1 VIFAQGTTQADDP
14 FVAWD
19 WVWAHTDDISA
30 ATWEHLQLTAV
41 AVGIGFV
48 ISMVLAMVGL
58 RFPRAY
64 PPITWTTGVMYTI
77 PSLALFA
84 NLVPLTGLTFL
95 TAEIGLV
102 SYTLLILIRNITAG
116 INGVPAE
123 IREAALGMGYTPRRM
138 FWEIEVPLALPAI
151 MAGLRI
157 ATVTTVGLVTVT
169 ALITYGGLG
178 SLIYSGLNRFFNTE
192 IVVGVVLSVV
202 LALVLDIAIVLVE
215 RWLTP
220 WARRRATAA
229 N

>member
-1 VIFAQGTTQADDP
+1 MILAQAADEP
-14 FVAWD
+14 LVVWS
-19 WVWAHTDDISA
+19 WVWDHTDDIWA
-30 ATWEHLQLTAV
+30 ATWEHIQLTAV
-41 AVGIGFV
+41 AVGVGFV
-48 ISMVLAMVGL
+48 LSMVLSLLGL
-58 RFPRAY
+58 RFPRSY
-64 PPITWTTGVMYTI
+64 PAITWTTGIMYTI

-84 NLVPLTGLTFL
+84 LLVPVTGLTFL

-123 IREAALGMGYTPRRM
+123 ITEAARGMGYTERRL

-178 SLIYSGLNRFFNTE
+178 SLIFSGLNRFFDTE

-202 LALVLDIAIVLVE
+202 LAVVLDVAIVLLE
-215 RWLTP
+215 RRLTP
-220 WARRRATAA
+220 WARRRAATEA
-229 N
+229 